1 MQSTTRSRGKLFDAV
16 VDETRQHRA
25 FREIAASDSHI
36 GARALMQQIF
46 DQWDSP
52 DRQFVRDFQTEG
64 FDARVFELYLAATL
78 DSLGWTADAESGR
91 PDFRCSGSGLE
102 FYVEAG
108 TAHSPGN
115 PGTPT
120 SPEEFFE
127 ELESSSDNVDEV
139 AVRFGS
145 VLRSKAMKAYQDLP
159 HVAGKPIVI
168 AVQGFFGPGALF
180 HNELPLVRYLYDLAL
195 TEVDDSGAISVTDAS
210 VGFHIGDSKTIPS
223 GWFSDRDAIHISAV
237 MWSNSGT
244 TAKFNRMAAGLG
256 LGASGWEIHRLGLE
270 LDPQPGAT
278 EPAFFV
284 ERVEPGSGEP
294 WEEGLVVMHNPRAR
308 VPLPL
313 SVFEGVTQIQQ
324 VGNTLSFDLRGRKI
338 YSQRSICVPSGSGEV
353 ENTRDD

>member
-1 MQSTTRSRGKLFDAV
+1 MESTTRSRAKLFDAV
-16 VDETRQHRA
+16 VEETRQHPA
-25 FREIAASDSHI
+25 FREIAGSDSHV
-36 GARALMQQIF
+36 GARALMQQTF

-78 DSLGWTADAESGR
+78 NSLGWNVDAESGR
-91 PDFRCSGSGLE
+91 PDFRCRGNGLE
-102 FYVEAG
+102 FYVEAA

-115 PGTPT
+115 PETPT
-120 SPEEFFE
+120 SPEEFFK
-127 ELESSSDNVDEV
+127 ELKSSSDNVDEV

-145 VLRSKAMKAYQDLP
+145 VLRSKVMKAYQDLP

-195 TEVDDSGAISVTDAS
+195 TEIDENGAISPTDAS
-210 VGFHIGDSKTIPS
+210 VGFHIGDTKTIPS
-223 GWFSDRDAIHISAV
+223 GWFSDSDATHVSAV

-244 TAKFNRMAAGLG
+244 TAKFNRMATGLG
-256 LGASGWEIHRLGLE
+256 LGAPGWEIHRSGLE

-278 EPAFFV
+278 KPAFFS
-284 ERVEPGSGEP
+284 ERIEPGSEEP
-294 WEEGLVVMHNPRAR
+294 WEEGLVIMHNPRAK

-313 SVFEGVTQIQQ
+313 SAFEGVTQIQQ
-324 VGNTLSFDLRGRKI
+324 VGNTPSFDLRGRKI
-338 YSQRSICVPSGSGEV
+338 YNQRSICVPSGHG
-353 ENTRDD
+353 